1 MDQWHRLE
9 IPQPEPQA
17 LAQVTWMPDLMI
29 RPHQKLRMLPWVA
42 QSVSRDKRH
51 RNQDNVSGYAQ
62 TIAVSISA
70 LRTPKCLAM
79 PLPALIQREILPP
92 KVLIIT
98 PVAKMIIRNLH
109 RRRNTSL
116 DPQTTPTKLVNPL
129 ARNPTRPRLK
139 NTNLTQLLATSL
151 NVTLKCQ
158 MNRDLA
164 AVLRA
169 VAAAPKVSDNKLT
182 QTLIL

>member
-1 MDQWHRLE
+1 
-9 IPQPEPQA
+9 
-17 LAQVTWMPDLMI
+17 
-29 RPHQKLRMLPWVA
+29 
-42 QSVSRDKRH
+42 
-51 RNQDNVSGYAQ
+51 
-62 TIAVSISA
+62 
-70 LRTPKCLAM
+70 M